1 MDGLPNYRL
10 KIALKTNKKE
20 LLPYN
25 YRRSVR
31 GLIFNLIQNIAPNLQ
46 KRLCEE
52 GYGRQ
57 RYKLFTY
64 SFRPD
69 EGVYSKTGFASLND
83 VYFLRYASAD
93 VACLEAVEKAVS
105 MLNTVSLNSHTFEI
119 LEVGKE
125 KLKEKSGSFRI
136 LSPVIIT
143 ARDGFKKYLS
153 LPEDEAV
160 FSQAVEESAKRRYE
174 LRMGKEGN
182 IEVSFLHLRKRLVQY
197 KEGNLLCFGG
207 RVLVKAEPEM
217 IHFVQCCGLGQK
229 TGIGM
234 GMIA

>member
-10 KIALKTNKKE
+10 KITLKTNKKE

-25 YRRSVR
+25 YRRPVR
-31 GLIFNLIQNIAPNLQ
+31 GLIFNLIQNVDPSL
-46 KRLCEE
+46 REE
-52 GYGRQ
+52 GYGIQ

-69 EGVYSKTGFASLND
+69 EGIYSKTGFASLND

-93 VACLEAVEKAVS
+93 VACLEAVEKAVF
-105 MLNTVSLNSHTFEI
+105 MLNTVSLNSHIFEI
-119 LEVGKE
+119 LEVGRERFRE
-125 KLKEKSGSFRI
+125 KNGVFRI
-136 LSPVIIT
+136 LSPIVI
-143 ARDGFKKYLS
+143 ASNGSQKYLS

-160 FSQAVEESAKRRYE
+160 FSRAVEESAKRRYE

-182 IEVSFLHLRKRLVQY
+182 IEVFFLHLRRRLVQY
-197 KEGNLLCFGG
+197 KDGNLLCFDGK
-207 RVLVKAEPEM
+207 VLIKAEIEM
-217 IHFVQCCGLGQK
+217 VRFVECCGLGQK